1 MHSFIMEVVN
11 MNNTYFIIEGVKY
24 IITYDNN
31 QFTIKKM
38 ENNSLYELNDVEK
51 ERINRLIS
59 HKTGYIYYSEKVINI
74 VNNNFNLFLNNNQYA
89 KEQLINLLNW
99 LENHIPMEHRQTF
112 YNNLSTLTLMHNFDL
127 ISSDFFVSH
136 DSHFS
141 QDKDIDTS
149 IGGYNSKSNSI
160 EIRPQGLW
168 RLWKLA
174 QTTDNPNEYYFRQY
188 MQTLLH
194 ELIHMSSTKFDI
206 ENNIALSGFDKYP
219 SQNIREQNVGLNEG
233 YTELIAMA
241 GVPGT
246 EDIVSPYF
254 IECCLISQ
262 LIQVIGIDALQ
273 ESYFGNNGTEL
284 LESELCKLINNK
296 EKAFELFRKIEVN
309 YQLGN
314 TCEKQNI
321 LGNIQLTMLDY
332 LEKKIETLSVQGKSD
347 EIDQIIYIFENMI
360 VTPKTLQAMG
370 RNPNNYEEL
379 TDSIIKL
386 NEIKGKYC
394 KQIDNNKNSISR

>member
-1 MHSFIMEVVN
+1 
-11 MNNTYFIIEGVKY
+11 MNNTYFIIEGIKY

-31 QFTIKKM
+31 QLKIKKM
-38 ENNSLYELNDVEK
+38 ENNSLYELNEVENK
-51 ERINRLIS
+51 KINQLIS
-59 HKTGYIYYSEKVINI
+59 HRTGYIYYSERVINI
-74 VNNNFNLFLNNNQYA
+74 VNNNSNLFLNNNQYA
-89 KEQLINLLNW
+89 KEQLINILNW
-99 LENHIPMEHRQTF
+99 LEDHIPMEHRQIF

-127 ISSDFFVSH
+127 ISSDYFETH

-141 QDKDIDTS
+141 QNKDIDIS
-149 IGGYNSKSNSI
+149 MGGYNSKSNSI

-168 RLWKLA
+168 HLWKVA
-174 QTTDNPNEYYFRQY
+174 QVTDNPNEYYFRQY

-194 ELIHMSSTKFDI
+194 ELIHMSSTKFDK
-206 ENNIALSGFDKYP
+206 ENNIALSGFDRYP
-219 SQNIREQNVGLNEG
+219 SQDISEQNVGLNEG

-254 IECCLISQ
+254 IECVLINQ

-273 ESYFGNNGTEL
+273 ESYFGNKGTKL
-284 LESELCKLINNK
+284 LESELCKLINDK
-296 EKAFELFRKIEVN
+296 EKAFELFRNIEVN

-314 TCEKQNI
+314 TSGKQNI

-332 LEKKIETLSVQGKSD
+332 LEKKLEILSVQGKDD
-347 EIDQIIYIFENMI
+347 EINEIIYIFENMI
-360 VTPKTLQAMG
+360 VTPRTLQAMG
-370 RNPNNYEEL
+370 RDANNYERV

-386 NEIKGKYC
+386 DEIKGKYG
-394 KQIDNNKNSISR
+394 KQLENNNNISK